1 MNTNWSVQCTM
12 YILEGKV
19 GKNKSI
25 IICVANT
32 IGSFFLCYQWLW
44 ATYMQT
50 RMNNM
55 LNVKSTNWVHFACI
69 MCWKWKKFIFHS
81 QQMQRIA
88 LLINK
93 KFRWYFSVY
102 ANGAYIDTFGC
113 LFTIYSFQEIMKRLL
128 LHHTISIILKLKLDF
143 TSSWN
148 NLFIQKM
155 KFQQTIDHFWLVS

>member
-55 LNVKSTNWVHFACI
+55 LNVKSTNCVHFACI

-93 KFRWYFSVY
+93 SFVGISVCTPM
-102 ANGAYIDTFGC
+102 ALISTRLDVCLQYIHF
-113 LFTIYSFQEIMKRLL
+113 KRL
-128 LHHTISIILKLKLDF
+128 
-143 TSSWN
+143 WN
-148 NLFIQKM
+148 VYFYTTQ
-155 KFQQTIDHFWLVS
+155 FQ